1 MKLNIFFSWQT
12 QTNDQGFNNK
22 EFLIECINSVCNE
35 IQDKGTLK
43 NIFFDFHEG
52 LRGMPGTPSVSDK
65 MMEQIDD
72 CDIFIGDM
80 TITQSNNWL
89 LKLCKKLHVLKGL
102 RREPNSN
109 VYGEFHRALGKSP
122 EFEEQIILVMNDVNG
137 KPTENANLMPFDS
150 RERRFPIVFHLKH
163 DKDKEKAKKK
173 FVSILK
179 DALQKSALA
188 ALKNIRQEISPFI
201 GWQEQSKNPKL
212 SGNFIWTDKL
222 GNYKSQIMYTKGVVR
237 LLGLSGLGKTKF
249 IFECFRDS
257 ESKSQYLYCD
267 SQKAESTKIKEKL
280 SYFFK
285 DCKEAILILDNCN
298 KTLLSETI
306 DLKSEIQNATNTI
319 IAIYNEPKERQMQDI
334 KYVIFDHHEE
344 EIVEQL
350 VAQRIGTF
358 GEPIKKRI
366 EEFASGI
373 PMMAIL
379 LINSLK
385 NGHDLG
391 DLGDQALMTKLL
403 GMDENDN
410 QRVMMQTLALFKFV
424 GWRAER
430 RSELECVAKSKS
442 ITSINVNEEE
452 VLMNA
457 FDGLI
462 QKCLNRG
469 IMEECGRTVGI
480 RPTPLALYLITEWI
494 EKCSPER
501 LVKVIDV
508 IQKSKDAEELSHA
521 FHQQFKY
528 MGFCDKACEMLNQLL
543 GENSPF
549 GNVEVLNTEL
559 GSRLFRTFVEVNP
572 IVVAEFLCRV
582 LSPLS
587 IDSLK
592 GIDAGRRNLVWAV
605 EKLCFDPRTF
615 NKGAFLMMRLGIA
628 ENEEWSNNAT
638 SEFCSLFP
646 VYLPETSANL
656 DLRLDFLKTHILLE
670 SNKDIVLSAI
680 ERALSTRNFFR
691 FSGAEKQ
698 GAKELQCYQ
707 PTNIDEIKTYL
718 KGCSDLVYHEIKTD
732 SSWRREAIK
741 IFEHTVGV
749 LCDFGMASLILP
761 YILKT
766 AELLGYDWDEMQRI
780 LSLFKGRLFPR
791 LNETCQSMYEDII
804 GKLTKS
810 DVVSRFARIEQ
821 ESFNAP
827 LNVPFE
833 EKLKKQ
839 EAEFRKIAEEI
850 VREHLY
856 SPDLLKHLM
865 LAKTNLTIP
874 FGMTLAEEMSIDQAV
889 DFIIDG
895 IKILNEEPNAISG
908 FFIDFVAAIKK
919 DIFESALDVLKTLD
933 DKRILFGIM
942 GKRSI
947 LPQDE
952 SFGYL
957 LNLVQSGEVNTD
969 AFVVYWQHLQFAAM
983 NENNIVRIFREIEA
997 CPQGLL
1003 CIFRMASMFTF
1014 GRELALYPKLTKYL
1028 QMLMMRFRFVSATMI
1043 NNDDYIRVA
1052 KQMLFD
1058 GKEVAFAVDIH
1069 QEILKYL
1076 SKTDVI
1082 ENFDYELRELYD
1094 ILIDKYYIA
1103 IWKDLSTALVN
1114 EENGSVLYYR
1124 LKDLLGV
1131 SVMNENP
1138 VLFAKNHST
1147 DFMNLCDSYPNIAPQ
1162 RFVELMPI
1170 PQNAKQFPALLLEI
1184 LEKYGG
1190 HDEVLMALGNNI
1202 GTFAVSGSAIPMF
1215 ENQISLLS
1223 TLKNH
1228 SISKVSG
1235 WVEKEIGYL
1244 KKNIAHDSMIEN
1256 ELWAKYK

>member
-22 EFLIECINSVCNE
+22 EFLIECINIAYKE
-35 IQDKGTLK
+35 IQDKGKLK
-43 NIFFDFHEG
+43 NVFFELHEG
-52 LRGMPGTPSVSDK
+52 LTGESGTPSVSDK
-65 MMEQIDD
+65 MMEQIDN

-80 TITQSNNWL
+80 TITQPNNL
-89 LKLCKKLHVLKGL
+89 FLKFGKILHVIKGL

-109 VYGEFHRALGKSP
+109 VYGEFHRALGKSA
-122 EFEEQIILVMNDVNG
+122 EFEKQIILVMNDVNG
-137 KPTENANLMPFDS
+137 KPTEDANLIPFDS
-150 RERRFPIVFHLKH
+150 RERRFPIYFHLKRN
-163 DKDKEKAKKK
+163 KDKEKAKKS
-173 FVSILK
+173 FIQILK
-179 DALQKSALA
+179 GALQKSALA
-188 ALKNIRQEISPFI
+188 ALYNIGKKYSPFAN
-201 GWQEQSKNPKL
+201 WQEQSKNPKL
-212 SGNFIWTDKL
+212 SGKFIWTDKL
-222 GNYKSQIMYTKGVVR
+222 ENYKNQIVQAKGVVR
-237 LLGLSGLGKTKF
+237 LLGLSGMGKTKLV
-249 IFECFRDS
+249 FECFRKE

-267 SQKAESTKIKEKL
+267 CQKAEATKIKEKL

-285 DCKEAILILDNCN
+285 DCKEAILILDNCD

-306 DLKSEIQNATNTI
+306 DLKSEIRNATNTI
-319 IAIYNEPKERQMQDI
+319 IAIYNEPEERQIQDI
-334 KYVIFDHHEE
+334 NYVILDHHEE

-358 GEPIKKRI
+358 DESTKKRI

-379 LINSLK
+379 LLESLR
-385 NGHDLG
+385 NGHELG

-442 ITSINVNEEE
+442 ITSINVNDEE

-494 EKCSPER
+494 EKCSSER
-501 LVKVIDV
+501 LLKVIDV
-508 IQKSKDAEELSHA
+508 IQKSKDAEELSQA

-572 IVVAEFLCRV
+572 VVVAEFLCRV

-587 IDSLK
+587 IGSLK

-605 EKLCFDPRTF
+605 EKLCFDSRTF
-615 NKGAFLMMRLGIA
+615 SKGAFLMMRLGIA

-646 VYLPETSANL
+646 VYLPETSASL
-656 DLRLDFLKTHILLE
+656 DLRLKFLKKHILQE

-741 IFEHTVGV
+741 IFEHTVGM

-761 YILKT
+761 YVLKT

-780 LSLFKGRLFPR
+780 LSLFKGQLFPR
-791 LNETCQSMYEDII
+791 LNEECQSIYEDII

-821 ESFNAP
+821 ESFNVP

-833 EKLKKQ
+833 EKMKKQ
-839 EAEFRKIAEEI
+839 EAEFKKIAEEI
-850 VREHLY
+850 VRDHLY
-856 SPDLLKHLM
+856 SPDLLKQLM
-865 LAKTNLTIP
+865 LVKTNLTIP
-874 FGMTLAEEMSIDQAV
+874 FGMTLAKEMSIDLAI

-895 IKILNEEPNAISG
+895 VKILNEEKKATTG
-908 FFIDFVAAIKK
+908 FFIDFVSFIRK
-919 DIFESALDVLKTLD
+919 DVFESSLDVLKTLN

-942 GKRSI
+942 GKRTV
-947 LPQDE
+947 LPQAEGFD
-952 SFGYL
+952 YL
-957 LNLVQSGEVNTD
+957 LNLVQSSEVDTN

-997 CPQGLL
+997 CPKGLL

-1014 GRELALYPKLTKYL
+1014 GREMTNYPKLSKYL
-1028 QMLMMRFRFVSATMI
+1028 QVLMMRFSFVSETMI

-1052 KQMLFD
+1052 KQMLFE
-1058 GKEVAFAVDIH
+1058 GKEVAFAVGIH

-1076 SKTDVI
+1076 SKTDIV

-1094 ILIDKYYIA
+1094 ILIDKYYVV
-1103 IWKDLSTALVN
+1103 IWKDLSKALVD
-1114 EENGSVLYYR
+1114 EGNGNILYFR
-1124 LKDLLGV
+1124 LKELLGV
-1131 SVMNENP
+1131 SVMNERP
-1138 VLFAKNHST
+1138 ALFAKDHFT
-1147 DFMNLCDSYPNIAPQ
+1147 DFMDLCDLYPNIAPQ

-1170 PQNAKQFPALLLEI
+1170 PQNAKQFPSLLLTI
-1184 LEKYGG
+1184 LERYGD
-1190 HDEVLMALGNNI
+1190 HTDVLIALECNL
-1202 GTFAVSGSAIPMF
+1202 GTFAVTGSAIPMF
-1215 ENQISLLS
+1215 EYQISLLS

-1228 SISKVSG
+1228 SISNVSE
-1235 WVEKEIGYL
+1235 WAEKEIGYL